1 MSVPAGYRF
10 LGGLLVGEQGLGCM
24 GMSEF
29 YGRRDEDESLATIRE
44 ALESGVTML
53 DTSDMYGMGTN
64 EALIGRALTGRR
76 DHAVV
81 ATKFGVLRSPS
92 GPLDDYRPLG
102 IRGDRAY
109 VHQAIE
115 ASLTRLRTDRVDL
128 YYLHRVDP
136 TVPIEE
142 TVAAMGELVTAGK
155 VRHLGLSE
163 VSGDQLRRAHA
174 IHPISAV
181 QLEWSLWTRDSE
193 SDVIPAA
200 RELGIG
206 IVAYSPLGRG
216 LITGTPPA
224 PVSLGLTDLRR
235 GFERWSTANVEHN
248 RGIVDRLATIAEGL
262 GLTLA
267 QLALAWVAG
276 NGDDVVPIPG
286 TKRRTYLRQNLAATQ
301 AVLSGD
307 EHARIAEIAS
317 GVVGSR
323 Y

>member
-10 LGGLLVGEQGLGCM
+10 PGGLLVGEQGLGCM

-29 YGRRDEDESLATIRE
+29 YGRCDEDESLSTTRE
-44 ALESGVTML
+44 ALDSGVSML
-53 DTSDMYGMGTN
+53 DTSDMYGVGTN

-102 IRGDRAY
+102 IGGDRAY

-181 QLEWSLWTRDSE
+181 QLEWSLWTRDRVRRHVGSASTRHRHRRLLTPRPRTGHRHASCTGE
-193 SDVIPAA
+193 PRTHRPAA
-200 RELGIG
+200 RVRALVDGERRAQPRDRRPPRRHREGTRPRLG
-206 IVAYSPLGRG
+206 AARPRLGCG
-216 LITGTPPA
+216 
-224 PVSLGLTDLRR
+224 
-235 GFERWSTANVEHN
+235 
-248 RGIVDRLATIAEGL
+248 
-262 GLTLA
+262 
-267 QLALAWVAG
+267 
-276 NGDDVVPIPG
+276 
-286 TKRRTYLRQNLAATQ
+286 
-301 AVLSGD
+301 
-307 EHARIAEIAS
+307 
-317 GVVGSR
+317 
-323 Y
+323 